1 MRFLSGLLLL
11 GRVYSE
17 YLLLHECKS
26 VFEGT
31 SPRVEL
37 LSNGRCERPSSGKT
51 RWRRSRGRMAPA
63 SSPLKF
69 AASWDSFSGCLRS
82 TLFVHYSHTL
92 LPFFVCGCFIFGG
105 FTAQLK
111 CNSSPGTLYGSIST
125 VRLMERS
132 VWTWAAA
139 LDLDFRPGC
148 GSFSPFD
155 RAQVTYCFELQCLP
169 LYSSENASASVHYMV
184 AEKEKSLQDRV
195 KRKLRRHVR
204 NSERKGS
211 RPWTQSRVW

>member
-1 MRFLSGLLLL
+1 MGDVSVHVQGKHDGGVPEA
-11 GRVYSE
+11 GR
-17 YLLLHECKS
+17 LQ
-26 VFEGT
+26 
-31 SPRVEL
+31 PR
-37 LSNGRCERPSSGKT
+37 RP
-51 RWRRSRGRMAPA
+51 WN
-63 SSPLKF
+63 
-69 AASWDSFSGCLRS
+69 
-82 TLFVHYSHTL
+82 L
-92 LPFFVCGCFIFGG
+92 LPPETLSQVVWDPRYSFITLILFYLFCVCGCFIFGG

-111 CNSSPGTLYGSIST
+111 RNSSPGTLYGSIST

-169 LYSSENASASVHYMV
+169 LYSSENASASVHYVV
-184 AEKEKSLQDRV
+184 AEKGKSLQDRV
-195 KRKLRRHVR
+195 KRKLSRHVR
-204 NSERKGS
+204 NSETKGS